1 MKLNI
6 NLNQQDIKIA
16 ISEYIKNHRGLDVS
30 TNDVGFNIE
39 KQCVGYGM
47 GEHMETVFSGATVH
61 IND

>member
-6 NLNQQDIKIA
+6 TLNQHDIKVA
-16 ISEYIKNHRGLDVS
+16 ITEYIKNHKGMDISEKDVS
-30 TNDVGFNIE
+30 FNIE

-61 IND
+61 INE